1 MIGELS
7 NLSFHEMLKNDQ
19 DQTQCG
25 QIEIWIIWI
34 ITLDPFTYM
43 PLQNIRRQL
52 A

>member
-7 NLSFHEMLKNDQ
+7 NWSFHEMLKNDQ
-19 DQTQCG
+19 GQTQYG
-25 QIEIWIIWI
+25 QMEIRIWI